1 MGSKEGGGCV
11 GEEEAAGLELPRRP
25 HARRPAPPL
34 AGSAYGE
41 PLVQRPETVPLP
53 LVQVN
58 VAARLALARLLEAGA
73 QKAACPHPPHVPN
86 QDATRRTTPPPPPA
100 VAHSI
105 RGGRS
110 RQRPIH
116 VTGEEERL
124 PACRILREKQF
135 RHRDSRNRTAGRELW
150 VRVGKEHGG
159 DREERVGSRYH
170 LIAQK

>member
-1 MGSKEGGGCV
+1 
-11 GEEEAAGLELPRRP
+11 
-25 HARRPAPPL
+25 
-34 AGSAYGE
+34 
-41 PLVQRPETVPLP
+41 
-53 LVQVN
+53 VQVN

-73 QKAACPHPPHVPN
+73 QKAACPRLRMYRIRMPLVGQH
-86 QDATRRTTPPPPPA
+86 PPPPA